1 MMLKFSNN
9 MTKLVQRFAMAAFTA
24 AVALTATAA
33 TPRQEI
39 AAVPGRAASNHFAY
53 PYPALELPRLSA
65 APKGYE
71 PFYIDHYGRHGSR
84 WLTSKKSYNRPVAQ
98 LELAARHGALTPV
111 GRALLDT
118 LRMVADAARGR
129 IGELTD
135 IGAEQHQGI
144 ATRMARNF
152 PEVFSGDARIDARST
167 TVIRCIL
174 SMQNET
180 MTLRGFNPRLRVTT
194 DVSLHD
200 MHYLGWGRGEDTCAN
215 ALHKRM
221 RRLTDSV
228 ERALLHP
235 ARFAASLIADRQL
248 LRDSIDQLRLMA
260 DVFDVAGS
268 LQGHKAYRGIDLYK
282 LFTADEVYDLWR
294 NKNIYWYV
302 QWANAPQTGN
312 RMPYIER
319 ALLANMLSSADSA
332 LATGQRGA
340 SLRFGHETCLLPL
353 ACLMELDSVNYSCRD
368 LSTLADH
375 WQNYNI
381 FPKGCNIQMVFYRR
395 TGARLPYNAS
405 DVLVKVLLNEH
416 EATLPVKAVSG
427 PYYRWSDVRAYY
439 ERKLSRRIDWTD

>member
-1 MMLKFSNN
+1 MA
-9 MTKLVQRFAMAAFTA
+9 KLMQRFAMAAFA
-24 AVALTATAA
+24 ATVALTAAAA

-39 AAVPGRAASNHFAY
+39 AALPGRAGSNHFAY
-53 PYPALELPRLSA
+53 PYPEQELPRLSA

-98 LELAARHGALTPV
+98 LELAARHGALTPA
-111 GRALLDT
+111 GLALLDT
-118 LRMVADAARGR
+118 LRMVAKAARGR
-129 IGELTD
+129 IGDLTD
-135 IGAEQHQGI
+135 VGAEQHQGI
-144 ATRMARNF
+144 AERMVRNF
-152 PEVFSGDARIDARST
+152 PEVFAGEARIDARST

-180 MTLRGFNPRLRVTT
+180 MTLRGLNPRLRVTT
-194 DVSLHD
+194 DASLHD
-200 MHYLGWGRGEDTCAN
+200 MHYLGWGHGEDTCAN

-228 ERALLHP
+228 ERAMLHP
-235 ARFAASLIADRQL
+235 GRFAASLIADGRL

-282 LFTADEVYDLWR
+282 LFTADEIYDLWR

-319 ALLANMLSSADSA
+319 ELLANMLASADSA
-332 LATGQRGA
+332 LATGSRGA

-395 TGARLPYNAS
+395 TGARPPYKAA

-427 PYYRWSDVRAYY
+427 HYYRWSDVRAYY
-439 ERKLSRRIDWTD
+439 QRKLAKHIDWSD

>member
-1 MMLKFSNN
+1 
-9 MTKLVQRFAMAAFTA
+9 MAAIGA
-24 AVALTATAA
+24 AVALAAAAA

-39 AAVPGRAASNHFAY
+39 AAVPGRAGSNHFAY

-118 LRMVADAARGR
+118 LRMVAEAARGR
-129 IGELTD
+129 IGDLTD
-135 IGAEQHQGI
+135 VGAEQHQGI
-144 ATRMARNF
+144 AERMVRNF
-152 PEVFSGDARIDARST
+152 PEVFAGDARIDARST

-180 MTLRGFNPRLRVTT
+180 MTLRGLNPRLRVTT
-194 DVSLHD
+194 DASLHD
-200 MHYLGWGRGEDTCAN
+200 MHYLGWGHGEDTCAN

-221 RRLTDSV
+221 RRLADSV
-228 ERALLHP
+228 ERAMLHP
-235 ARFAASLIADRQL
+235 GRFAASLIADGQL

-282 LFTADEVYDLWR
+282 VFTADEIYDLWR

-319 ALLANMLSSADSA
+319 ELLTDMLSSADSA
-332 LATGQRGA
+332 LATGGRGA

-395 TGARLPYNAS
+395 TGAQPPYKAS

-427 PYYRWSDVRAYY
+427 PYYRWSDVRDCY
-439 ERKLSRRIDWTD
+439 RQKLSKRIDWSD